1 MEPIVSVLKIDVF
14 VLGTFPGPK
23 TWPRG
28 TLLKIYPPDGD
39 KFPDGSRP
47 LLAVPLAVDEREGG
61 TSKGPQYTLSTK
73 DNATETAARIGKF
86 IHSPNVV
93 PGAPGTHLTIH
104 FTPFVDS
111 AKTTSMFDD
120 RGGGLVILAEPITVG
135 DSAHPTIGGDDVKF
149 CGPVYISAAVGGVTD
164 LEWPTDTYPNTFAYD
179 KASID
184 NAYAGAPVYLSR
196 TDGAG
201 EAPSFRPAGSLPRER
216 GD

>member
-1 MEPIVSVLKIDVF
+1 MEPIVSVLKVDKF
-14 VLGTFPGPK
+14 VLGPFPGPK

-28 TLLKIYPPDGD
+28 TLLRFDRSPL
-39 KFPDGSRP
+39 PDGSKR
-47 LLAVPLAVDEREGG
+47 LVAAPLAVNERESGG
-61 TSKGPQYTLSTK
+61 AEGPQYTLSTA
-73 DNATETAARIGKF
+73 DIRGAARIGKF

-111 AKTTSMFDD
+111 AKTTSLSGYD
-120 RGGGLVILAEPITVG
+120 GLGLAILAEPITVG
-135 DSAHPTIGGDDVKF
+135 DSAHPIIDDGKAKF

-184 NAYAGAPVYLSR
+184 DAYAGAPVYLSR
-196 TDGAG
+196 TDVAG
-201 EAPSFRPAGSLPRER
+201 RAASREASPVY
-216 GD
+216 

>member
-1 MEPIVSVLKIDVF
+1 MEPIVSVLKIDGF

-28 TLLKIYPPDGD
+28 TLLGIGSEE
-39 KFPDGSRP
+39 FRDGSKG
-47 LLAVPLAVDEREGG
+47 LVAAPLAVNEREAGG
-61 TSKGPQYTLSTK
+61 DEAAKFTLSTT
-73 DNATETAARIGKF
+73 DIGGDAARIGKF

-104 FTPFVDS
+104 FTPYVDS
-111 AKTTSMFDD
+111 AKTTSISDMK
-120 RGGGLVILAEPITVG
+120 LAILAEPITVG
-135 DSAHPTIGGDDVKF
+135 DSAHPIIEDGEVKF
-149 CGPVYISAAVGGVTD
+149 CGPVYISAAVGGVTA

-196 TDGAG
+196 TEGAGRAAPG
-201 EAPSFRPAGSLPRER
+201 EAPPVSGV
-216 GD
+216 

>member
-1 MEPIVSVLKIDVF
+1 MEPIVSVLKIDGF
-14 VLGTFPGPK
+14 VLGTYPGPK

-28 TLLKIYPPDGD
+28 TLLKIFPDGD
-39 KFPDGSRP
+39 KFPDGSSP
-47 LLAVPLAVDEREGG
+47 LIAVPLAVDEREGG

-73 DNATETAARIGKF
+73 DIRSAARIGKF

-111 AKTTSMFDD
+111 TKTTSISD
-120 RGGGLVILAEPITVG
+120 RRRGGLVILAEPITVG
-135 DSAHPTIGGDDVKF
+135 DSAHPIIGDGEVKV

-164 LEWPTDTYPNTFAYD
+164 LEWPTDTYSDTFAYD
-179 KASID
+179 KASIN

-201 EAPSFRPAGSLPRER
+201 TATPGEAEAV
-216 GD
+216 